1 MIDVGAATATSET
14 AKTPRPTAAM
24 EILERTL
31 NLFFGLTPLR
41 VRGIHQPLCALAA
54 SEPRNGREE
63 PRA

>member
-1 MIDVGAATATSET
+1 
-14 AKTPRPTAAM
+14 M